1 MSSALPHPAEATP
14 ALPSL
19 SYWQQVRQRFRKR
32 RPAMFA
38 LRVLAFLAVVALFA
52 DVIAYDKPYTC
63 VYQGTRYYP
72 ILGDYLSKV
81 GLYTWEPELVRAD
94 WQELP
99 LESSIWPPVR
109 HAPHRMD
116 SDNRAVGPFSKQ
128 RVRNWKDWHY
138 LGTNRQGRDVLAG
151 LVHGTRYSLTIGIV
165 AMGIASLIGIFL
177 GSVAG
182 YFGDHR
188 LKISRIAQLLL
199 PVGLVLGFFYGF
211 IVRSLTLRDALALSV
226 GGFLLQLV
234 LSAGIVVAVVWLFRL
249 LARPLEGIPFLG
261 KRRDF
266 AVDMLISR
274 ITEVV
279 SSLPTLLLLVALL
292 SMSGQK
298 SIFLTM
304 VLIGLMGWTGITQ
317 YMRLEM
323 LRTRNQGFVQS
334 AEALGFQNFRILFR
348 HALPTSVSA
357 IMIAIAFGI
366 GHAIAIEAALSFLE
380 IGVPDDTMTWGK
392 LLNGAR
398 YDIRNWWLSVFPGL
412 AIFLTITTMNLIGE
426 GLRDAMDPKT
436 EVN

>member
-1 MSSALPHPAEATP
+1 MPDP
-14 ALPSL
+14 
-19 SYWQQVRQRFRKR
+19 V
-32 RPAMFA
+32 FA
-38 LRVLAFLAVVALFA
+38 
-52 DVIAYDKPYTC
+52 
-63 VYQGTRYYP
+63 
-72 ILGDYLSKV
+72 
-81 GLYTWEPELVRAD
+81 
-94 WQELP
+94 
-99 LESSIWPPVR
+99 
-109 HAPHRMD
+109 
-116 SDNRAVGPFSKQ
+116 
-128 RVRNWKDWHY
+128 
-138 LGTNRQGRDVLAG
+138 
-151 LVHGTRYSLTIGIV
+151 
-165 AMGIASLIGIFL
+165 
-177 GSVAG
+177 
-182 YFGDHR
+182 
-188 LKISRIAQLLL
+188 IS
-199 PVGLVLGFFYGF
+199 
-211 IVRSLTLRDALALSV
+211 
-226 GGFLLQLV
+226 
-234 LSAGIVVAVVWLFRL
+234 
-249 LARPLEGIPFLG
+249 
-261 KRRDF
+261 
-266 AVDMLISR
+266 
-274 ITEVV
+274 
-279 SSLPTLLLLVALL
+279 LLLLVALL

-348 HALPTSVSA
+348 HALPNSVSA